1 VRRATGRP
9 RALGWLLVAEAI
21 SFTGSRV
28 SFLAVPWLVLATT
41 GSAARTGLVAFAEM
55 LPYVLASA
63 LGGPVIDR
71 RGARRMSI
79 GADVASA
86 AAISLV
92 PVLHWLDLLAFGG
105 LVGVIAVAGALRG
118 VGDIAKRALLPAA
131 VEASQADLTRANGL
145 HDGVDRSSLLVGAVV
160 GGVLIAWLGPADVL
174 MVDGLSFG
182 LAAVIVAAG
191 VRLRPTP
198 ATAPGSPT
206 GTPPVTEARPGE
218 VPQPY
223 AAAFRAGL
231 DHLRR
236 DRLIVGMAVMVALTN
251 LLDQAHQAVFVPV
264 WVQESVGSPRA
275 LGLVF
280 GALGVGALVGNLV
293 FAVLAPRLPR
303 YATFSLCF
311 LLGGGPH
318 MIVMAAT
325 DSVAV
330 MMAVMFASG
339 VLCAA
344 INPILSAVMY
354 ERVPPDLRARV
365 LGLTRALS
373 WVGIPLGGLLGG
385 LAAEGLGL
393 VPSLLLTGGLYV
405 TISLVPLVRPGWR
418 REIERPRRPPRR
430 AAVPSLARA

>member
-1 VRRATGRP
+1 
-9 RALGWLLVAEAI
+9 
-21 SFTGSRV
+21 
-28 SFLAVPWLVLATT
+28 
-41 GSAARTGLVAFAEM
+41 
-55 LPYVLASA
+55 
-63 LGGPVIDR
+63 
-71 RGARRMSI
+71 
-79 GADVASA
+79 
-86 AAISLV
+86 
-92 PVLHWLDLLAFGG
+92 
-105 LVGVIAVAGALRG
+105 
-118 VGDIAKRALLPAA
+118 
-131 VEASQADLTRANGL
+131 
-145 HDGVDRSSLLVGAVV
+145 
-160 GGVLIAWLGPADVL
+160 
-174 MVDGLSFG
+174 
-182 LAAVIVAAG
+182 
-191 VRLRPTP
+191 
-198 ATAPGSPT
+198 
-206 GTPPVTEARPGE
+206 
-218 VPQPY
+218 
-223 AAAFRAGL
+223 
-231 DHLRR
+231 
-236 DRLIVGMAVMVALTN
+236 MVALTN

-264 WVQESVGSPRA
+264 WVQESAGSPRA

-354 ERVPPDLRARV
+354 ERIPPDLRARV